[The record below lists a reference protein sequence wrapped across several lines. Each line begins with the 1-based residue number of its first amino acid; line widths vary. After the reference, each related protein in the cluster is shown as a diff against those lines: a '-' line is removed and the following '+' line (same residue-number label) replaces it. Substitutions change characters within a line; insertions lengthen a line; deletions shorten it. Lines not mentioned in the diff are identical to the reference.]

1 MRRRMSPSR
10 AATSSVRPSAR
21 YASVVSAERLSKY
34 STATLFGAGTLTGRV
49 AVRHGGGAPSGHW
62 AASRRAAVTPRSAT
76 AVACRFIAAP
86 PLAARLP
93 GGAETGDRPGSGR
106 IGDSGDGPIGPS
118 LAVARVPADRWLALP
133 HSGRPK
139 PSRRNIPPTRRGG
152 ANLWVHGAA
161 YRSAPAR

>member
-62 AASRRAAVTPRSAT
+62 ARSPLDEVTDSSSSHTVVRRNVTSLRRDGPT
-76 AVACRFIAAP
+76 Y
-86 PLAARLP
+86 AARGSPARP
-93 GGAETGDRPGSGR
+93 GGLPRPEG
-106 IGDSGDGPIGPS
+106 
-118 LAVARVPADRWLALP
+118 VE
-133 HSGRPK
+133 
-139 PSRRNIPPTRRGG
+139 
-152 ANLWVHGAA
+152 
-161 YRSAPAR
+161 

>member
-62 AASRRAAVTPRSAT
+62 AYTLSVEGTDRST
-76 AVACRFIAAP
+76 S
-86 PLAARLP
+86 
-93 GGAETGDRPGSGR
+93 TT
-106 IGDSGDGPIGPS
+106 
-118 LAVARVPADRWLALP
+118 VARRNVTGSD
-133 HSGRPK
+133 PK
-139 PSRRNIPPTRRGG
+139 RTRLNSSHDQISY
-152 ANLWVHGAA
+152 AVFCLKKKKH
-161 YRSAPAR
+161 